1 MSHLVFEPTKFEFL
15 NLFRKLLIYL
25 LLLFLKYKKMKSI
38 SSPLKLQNIILIFFV
53 ASYLSCASQSN
64 YKVTAEVKSLMCPYL
79 SPKFMSLLEKEGA
92 KNMIKHEDYSITFQ
106 MDNEKS
112 ISEKRILELVDI
124 VGYEP
129 KLFKIFIYNDK

>member
-1 MSHLVFEPTKFEFL
+1 M
-15 NLFRKLLIYL
+15 KLI
-25 LLLFLKYKKMKSI
+25 FST
-38 SSPLKLQNIILIFFV
+38 SKLQNFILLIFVISSSICF
-53 ASYLSCASQSN
+53 SQIN
-64 YKVTAEVKSLMCPYL
+64 YKFTAEAKSLMCPYL

-92 KNMIKHEDYSITFQ
+92 KKMLKHEDYSITFQ

-129 KLFKIFIYNDK
+129 KLFKIIINEK

>member
-1 MSHLVFEPTKFEFL
+1 M
-15 NLFRKLLIYL
+15 KLLL
-25 LLLFLKYKKMKSI
+25 
-38 SSPLKLQNIILIFFV
+38 SPLKLQYFILIFFV
-53 ASYLSCASQSN
+53 LSYLTCTSQIN
-64 YKVTAEVKSLMCPYL
+64 YKVTAEAKSLMCPFL

-92 KNMIKHEDYSITFQ
+92 KKMLKHEDYSITFQ